1 MPSMPRLTRTVP
13 AALLAGLL
21 WSNPSWAAD
30 ADRGRALY
38 ELRCGNCH
46 SESVHGRKARVAK
59 DFNDVRAWVVRW
71 TANLKLAWTQEEI
84 DDVAL
89 YLNGTYYR
97 YPCPPQVCKVISQA
111 PAAPPSAA
119 SRYR

>member
-1 MPSMPRLTRTVP
+1 MPRPLLILP
-13 AALLAGLL
+13 ATAVLAGLL
-21 WSNPSWAAD
+21 FAGTSRAAD

-46 SESVHGRKARVAK
+46 SESVHGRKTRVAK

-89 YLNGTYYR
+89 YLNGAYYR
-97 YPCPPQVCKVISQA
+97 YPCPPQVCKVISRG
-111 PAAPPSAA
+111 PEAPPSAA